1 MPKRKELVAQIK
13 ELARRHGASA
23 RPVRQGKHEIWE
35 CEGLTFPI
43 PRHREIAEGTA
54 RAIMKKLAEHLA
66 TRLGEKKSND

>member
-13 ELARRHGASA
+13 EIAHRHGATA

-35 CEGLTFPI
+35 CDGLKFPI

-54 RAIMKKLAEHLA
+54 QAIMKGLTGHLA
-66 TRLGEKKSND
+66 GRRGEGK

>member
-13 ELARRHGASA
+13 ELALRHGASA
-23 RPVRQGKHEIWE
+23 QTVRQGKHEIWE

>member
-1 MPKRKELVAQIK
+1 MPKRRELVAQIK
-13 ELARRHGASA
+13 ELAGRYGASA

-54 RAIMKKLAEHLA
+54 RAIMKRLAEHLED
-66 TRLGEKKSND
+66 RGGESR